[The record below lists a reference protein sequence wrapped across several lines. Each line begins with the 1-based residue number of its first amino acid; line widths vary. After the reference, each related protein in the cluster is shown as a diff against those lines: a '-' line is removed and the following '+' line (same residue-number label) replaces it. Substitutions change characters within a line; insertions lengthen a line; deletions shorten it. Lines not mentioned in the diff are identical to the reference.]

1 VITTNSDFRMAY
13 AGTRK
18 QENCGNQTRYEL
30 HVPPW
35 PEQTE
40 LIVSRAARNSKSLV
54 RVRGII

>member
-1 VITTNSDFRMAY
+1 MAY